1 MVARYC
7 SLPTHMEN
15 RALYKPAYVVVKSSD
30 GHPHAPFAASI
41 TFAIGP
47 IPATYFS
54 TRLC

>member
-7 SLPTHMEN
+7 SLPTQMEN
-15 RALYKPAYVVVKSSD
+15 RALYKPACVVVKSSD